1 MWGTSNHR
9 RNHWHSLPRE
19 AVVPH
24 PCRQPRS
31 GDGLWGPM
39 ELWLSLCTAGSGT
52 RQPLRVPSNSNHS
65 MLYGYDST
73 MQQDM
78 VVPGTCQ
85 KAPHN
90 PKWESAFSQQSV
102 LSREG
107 NQTPQTIFKANWSTL
122 HSSQLQQKGWDAH
135 KEPPGRTHLSLE
147 LALPGSS
154 SKCRDEQRAF
164 PPTSK
169 RIWNPINVSNILFK
183 QKNFNN
189 IDMSYST
196 ISKMIWFLL
205 CS

>member
-1 MWGTSNHR
+1 VHC
-9 RNHWHSLPRE
+9 RE
-19 AVVPH
+19 WY
-24 PCRQPRS
+24 Q
-31 GDGLWGPM
+31 
-39 ELWLSLCTAGSGT
+39 TA
-52 RQPLRVPSNSNHS
+52 HS

-78 VVPGTCQ
+78 AVPGTCQ